1 MHTEIKSIQDEMKSQ
16 LDGLKKIKTS
26 YDDTCILGWSEKKTF
41 FFENEKVPPPESRV
55 FTLKN
60 HM

>member
-26 YDDTCILGWSEKKTF
+26 YDDTYILGWSEKNF
-41 FFENEKVPPPESRV
+41 FFEIEKVPPPESRV

-60 HM
+60 HL